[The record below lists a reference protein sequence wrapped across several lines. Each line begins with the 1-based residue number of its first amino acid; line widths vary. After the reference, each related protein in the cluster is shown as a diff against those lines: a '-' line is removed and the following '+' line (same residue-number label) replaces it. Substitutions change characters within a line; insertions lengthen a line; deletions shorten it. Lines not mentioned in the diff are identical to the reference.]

1 MQIPTF
7 AHAGSETRR
16 GRPAWARGILAV
28 EMEAVALDA
37 FARAAD
43 RKVLCLAYVT
53 NTMAVAERG
62 FEKGEA
68 DGPVDAL
75 CVPDL
80 LLPLPDDGGARP
92 VATGMPI

>member
-1 MQIPTF
+1 
-7 AHAGSETRR
+7 
-16 GRPAWARGILAV
+16 
-28 EMEAVALDA
+28 MEAAALDA

-43 RKVLCLAYVT
+43 GTVLCLAHVT
-53 NTMAVAERG
+53 NTMAVAERD

-68 DGPVDAL
+68 DGTVAAL
-75 CVPDL
+75 CVLDL